1 MSEILNRGYKA
12 TGCPLGGHGR
22 RNECIFISR
31 PEILKLLSRNHGQG
45 GHDSEKVENHWSYR

>member
-12 TGCPLGGHGR
+12 AGCPLGGHGR
-22 RNECIFISR
+22 RNEYIFISR

-45 GHDSEKVENHWSYR
+45 GHDSEKVENHWS